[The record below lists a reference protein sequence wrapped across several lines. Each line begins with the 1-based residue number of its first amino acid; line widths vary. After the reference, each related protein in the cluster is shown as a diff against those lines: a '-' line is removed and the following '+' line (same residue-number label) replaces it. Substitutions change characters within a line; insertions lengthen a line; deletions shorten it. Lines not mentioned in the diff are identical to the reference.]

1 MSMEVTTEMT
11 TVATEETT
19 EQTSLPTTGMVVKI
33 KASED
38 GS

>member
-1 MSMEVTTEMT
+1 MSMEVTTELT
-11 TVATEETT
+11 TVAPEETT